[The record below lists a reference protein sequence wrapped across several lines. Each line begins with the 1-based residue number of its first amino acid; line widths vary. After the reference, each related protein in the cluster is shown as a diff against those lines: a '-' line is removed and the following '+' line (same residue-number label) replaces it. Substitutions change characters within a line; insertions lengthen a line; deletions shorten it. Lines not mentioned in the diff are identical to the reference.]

1 MILSFMLGAFATLSL
16 FIISLLLVVGI
27 KSVYYSLKGYFSK
40 KQPQLE
46 PEIKSNPEKR
56 KPKTIRTIEIDPNI
70 ADRIYF
76 KKSS

>member
-1 MILSFMLGAFATLSL
+1 MILSITAGVFATATL

-27 KSVYYSLKGYFSK
+27 KSVYYTLKGYFVK
-40 KQPQLE
+40 KQPPE
-46 PEIKSNPEKR
+46 PEIKPRPEKR
-56 KPKTIRTIEIDPNI
+56 KPKTVRTIEIDPDI

>member
-1 MILSFMLGAFATLSL
+1 MIISFVAGAFATLSL
-16 FIISLLLVVGI
+16 FIISLILVVGI

-40 KQPQLE
+40 KQPQSE
-46 PEIKSNPEKR
+46 PEIKPHSEKR
-56 KPKTIRTIEIDPNI
+56 KPRTVRTIEIDPNI

>member
-1 MILSFMLGAFATLSL
+1 MIISFIVGAFTTATL

-27 KSVYYSLKGYFSK
+27 KSVYYSLKGYFGK
-40 KQPQLE
+40 KQPQNITE
-46 PEIKSNPEKR
+46 DKPQPQKR
-56 KPKTIRTIEIDPNI
+56 KPKTIRTIEIDPNL